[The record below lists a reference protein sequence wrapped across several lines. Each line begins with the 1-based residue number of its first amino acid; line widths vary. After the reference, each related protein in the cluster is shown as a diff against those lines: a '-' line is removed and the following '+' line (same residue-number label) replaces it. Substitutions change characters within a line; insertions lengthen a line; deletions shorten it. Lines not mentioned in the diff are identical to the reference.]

1 MNDIIQLSETVAN
14 QISAGEVI
22 ERPASIVKELVE
34 NSIDA
39 DSENI
44 TIKIKNGGKEKI
56 QVIDDGVGIKPDQVK
71 LAFSRYATSKIE
83 DSDDLFSLSTL
94 GFRGEALASIA
105 SISKVEAISRH
116 QDEMKGKK
124 LIIKGGEIEENT
136 TIGAP
141 VGTNIT
147 VNDIFYN
154 TPARYKYM
162 KTTRTEFRHISNILN
177 KEVISF
183 PNINFKFFHDDKK
196 LLDTPGNGK
205 VKDTI
210 YSVFGKEMTDNLL
223 YVEHEEQF
231 VKIQGYIGHPSFN
244 RSSRIHQYFYA
255 NGRSVES
262 NLLSKALERGYKGY
276 LDKGKNPIAFIFI
289 ELNPILVDVNV
300 HPTKRRVKFSRYQTI
315 MEVLE
320 NAVKRKLNSIN
331 TVKNINFNQN
341 KKDQNKS
348 QTRYNTSGRNQQN
361 KTNNQK
367 GNKKEYEKDSLF
379 KENRSNR
386 NYNNQRQRTVIK
398 NYNNKRDEIDL
409 DVEFDFKINKIFGQL
424 YNTYI
429 IIESDEG
436 LYLVDQHNGH
446 EKIIYN
452 ELLDKFN
459 NDKKI
464 KTQSLL
470 TPVNIE
476 LSNTEMD
483 IIMNNQSTFSNL
495 GIEFEQFGPKS
506 IIVNAIPTYLK
517 EKNQKSLVR
526 DIIDEIVKQNKNV
539 EKSQLIEEAL
549 KYIACRSAV
558 KAGEQLTNNQITYI
572 VNNLFKLENY
582 DRCPHGRPILLI
594 LSKEEIDK
602 EIGR

>member
-44 TIKIKNGGKEKI
+44 TIKIKEGGKEKI
-56 QVIDDGVGIKPDQVK
+56 QVIDDGTGIKPDQVK

-83 DSDDLFSLSTL
+83 EADDLFSLATL
-94 GFRGEALASIA
+94 GFRGEALASIS
-105 SISKVEAISRH
+105 SISKVEVISRH

-124 LIIKGGEIEENT
+124 LVIEGGEIKENT

-147 VNDIFYN
+147 VIDIFYN

-183 PNINFKFFHDDKK
+183 PNINFKFYHDGKK
-196 LLDTPGNGK
+196 LLDTPSNGK

-210 YSVFGKEMTDNLL
+210 YSVFGKEMTNNLL

-231 VKIQGYIGHPSFN
+231 VKIQGYIGHPSYN

-262 NLLSKALERGYKGY
+262 NLLAKALERGYKGY
-276 LDKGKNPIAFIFI
+276 LNKGKNPIAFIFI

-315 MEVLE
+315 MEVIE

-331 TVKNINFNQN
+331 TVKNINFNKDTKDKSKNKNDDGSSKTFN
-341 KKDQNKS
+341 KKQID
-348 QTRYNTSGRNQQN
+348 
-361 KTNNQK
+361 NNQK
-367 GNKKEYEKDSLF
+367 SKKQYEKNSLF
-379 KENRSNR
+379 KESKSNK
-386 NYNNQRQRTVIK
+386 NYYDQKQRTVIK

-429 IIESDEG
+429 IIESEEG
-436 LYLVDQHNGH
+436 LYLVDQHNAH

-452 ELLDKFN
+452 ELLDKYN
-459 NDKKI
+459 NENQI

-483 IIMNNQSTFSNL
+483 IIMNNKKTFSNL
-495 GIEFEQFGPKS
+495 GIDIEQFGSKS

-517 EKNQKSLVR
+517 EKNQKSVVR

-539 EKSQLIEEAL
+539 KKSKLIEEAL
-549 KYIACRSAV
+549 IYIACRSAV

>member
-348 QTRYNTSGRNQQN
+348 QTGYNTSGRNQQN

-549 KYIACRSAV
+549 KYVACRSAV

>member
-1 MNDIIQLSETVAN
+1 MNDIIQLPEKVAN

-39 DSENI
+39 GSEHI
-44 TIKIKNGGKEKI
+44 TVKIKDGGKEKI
-56 QVIDDGVGIKPDQVK
+56 QVIDDGSGIKPDQVK

-83 DSDDLFSLSTL
+83 SADDLFSLSSL
-94 GFRGEALASIA
+94 GFRGEALASIS
-105 SISKVEAISRH
+105 SISKVEIISRH
-116 QDEMKGKK
+116 KDEVKGKK
-124 LIIKGGEIEENT
+124 LVIEGGEIKEDT

-147 VNDIFYN
+147 IKDIFFN

-162 KTTRTEFRHISNILN
+162 KTTRTEFRHISDILN

-183 PNINFKFFHDDKK
+183 PNINFKFYHDGKN

-210 YSVFGKEMTDNLL
+210 YSIFGKEMTDNLI
-223 YVEHEEQF
+223 YINHKEQF
-231 VKIQGYIGHPSFN
+231 VNIQGYIGEPSYN

-262 NLLSKALERGYKGY
+262 NLLSQALENGYKGY
-276 LDKGKNPIAFIFI
+276 IDKNKNPIGFIFI
-289 ELNPILVDVNV
+289 DLNPILVDVNV

-315 MEVLE
+315 MDVLK
-320 NAVKRKLNSIN
+320 NAVKAKLDSIN
-331 TVKNINFNQN
+331 TVKKFQFKNDKNKVKYKNDTLDFNKESSN
-341 KKDQNKS
+341 KKDKE
-348 QTRYNTSGRNQQN
+348 Y
-361 KTNNQK
+361 
-367 GNKKEYEKDSLF
+367 KKEQLF
-379 KENRSNR
+379 KESRNN
-386 NYNNQRQRTVIK
+386 NYNETRTVIK
-398 NYNNKRDEIDL
+398 NYQNKRDDIDL
-409 DVEFDFKINKIFGQL
+409 DLEFDLKITKIFGQL

-429 IIESDEG
+429 MVEAEEG
-436 LYLVDQHNGH
+436 LYLIDQHNAH
-446 EKIIYN
+446 EKIIFN
-452 ELLDKFN
+452 ELLEKHN

-464 KTQSLL
+464 NSQTLL

-483 IIMNNQSTFSNL
+483 IVMNNQSIFEKL
-495 GIEFEQFGPKS
+495 GIHYEQFGPKS
-506 IIVNAIPTYLK
+506 IIVNEIPTYLK
-517 EKNQKSLVR
+517 DKDQKEVIR
-526 DIIDEIVKQNKNV
+526 ETIDEIVKKNKNI
-539 EKSQLIEEAL
+539 EKSKLIDQAL
-549 KYIACRSAV
+549 KYVACRSAV
-558 KAGEQLTNNQITYI
+558 KAGELLPNNQIKYI
-572 VNNLFKLENY
+572 VNNLFKLKNY

-594 LSKEEIDK
+594 LSKEEITK

>member
-44 TIKIKNGGKEKI
+44 TIKIKDGGKEKI

-116 QDEMKGKK
+116 KDEMKGKK
-124 LIIKGGEIEENT
+124 LIIQGGEIEENT

-147 VNDIFYN
+147 VHDIFYN

-183 PNINFKFFHDDKK
+183 PNINFKFSHDGKK

-223 YVEHEEQF
+223 YVEHEEKF

-262 NLLSKALERGYKGY
+262 NLLSKAVENGYKGY
-276 LDKGKNPIAFIFI
+276 LDKDKNPIAFIFI
-289 ELNPILVDVNV
+289 DLNPILVDVNV

-315 MEVLE
+315 MDVLK
-320 NAVKRKLNSIN
+320 NAVKSKLDSIN
-331 TVKNINFNQN
+331 TVKKFQFKNN
-341 KKDQNKS
+341 K
-348 QTRYNTSGRNQQN
+348 
-361 KTNNQK
+361 NNQK
-367 GNKKEYEKDSLF
+367 GKQQSLNFNKDKKYKKEK
-379 KENRSNR
+379 
-386 NYNNQRQRTVIK
+386 
-398 NYNNKRDEIDL
+398 
-409 DVEFDFKINKIFGQL
+409 
-424 YNTYI
+424 
-429 IIESDEG
+429 
-436 LYLVDQHNGH
+436 
-446 EKIIYN
+446 
-452 ELLDKFN
+452 
-459 NDKKI
+459 
-464 KTQSLL
+464 
-470 TPVNIE
+470 
-476 LSNTEMD
+476 
-483 IIMNNQSTFSNL
+483 
-495 GIEFEQFGPKS
+495 
-506 IIVNAIPTYLK
+506 
-517 EKNQKSLVR
+517 
-526 DIIDEIVKQNKNV
+526 
-539 EKSQLIEEAL
+539 
-549 KYIACRSAV
+549 
-558 KAGEQLTNNQITYI
+558 
-572 VNNLFKLENY
+572 
-582 DRCPHGRPILLI
+582 
-594 LSKEEIDK
+594 
-602 EIGR
+602 

>member
-1 MNDIIQLSETVAN
+1 MEDIIQLPETVAN

-39 DSENI
+39 NSEHI
-44 TIKIKNGGKEKI
+44 TVKIKDGGKEKI
-56 QVIDDGVGIKPDQVK
+56 QVIDDGVGIKPKQVK

-94 GFRGEALASIA
+94 GFRGEALASIS
-105 SISKVEAISRH
+105 SISKVKVISRH
-116 QDEMKGKK
+116 QDEVKAKK
-124 LIIKGGEIEENT
+124 LIIEGGEVKENT

-147 VNDIFYN
+147 VIDIFYN

-223 YVEHEEQF
+223 YVEHEEKF

-262 NLLSKALERGYKGY
+262 NLLSKAVENGYKGY

-289 ELNPILVDVNV
+289 DLNPILVDVNV

-315 MEVLE
+315 MEVVE
-320 NAVKRKLNSIN
+320 KAVKTKLNSIN
-331 TVKNINFNQN
+331 TVKNISFKGQNDNNNHQVKTDHKQSTDSSFNKN
-341 KKDQNKS
+341 DSK
-348 QTRYNTSGRNQQN
+348 
-361 KTNNQK
+361 
-367 GNKKEYEKDSLF
+367 KKEYKKEQLF
-379 KENRSNR
+379 KEKSSN
-386 NYNNQRQRTVIK
+386 NYNNQRARTYIK

-409 DVEFDFKINKIFGQL
+409 DLEFDFKITKIFGQL

-436 LYLVDQHNGH
+436 LYLIDQHNAH
-446 EKIIYN
+446 EKIIFNEILEKYN
-452 ELLDKFN
+452 DNKTIN
-459 NDKKI
+459 
-464 KTQSLL
+464 TQSLI

-476 LSNTEMD
+476 
-483 IIMNNQSTFSNL
+483 
-495 GIEFEQFGPKS
+495 
-506 IIVNAIPTYLK
+506 
-517 EKNQKSLVR
+517 
-526 DIIDEIVKQNKNV
+526 
-539 EKSQLIEEAL
+539 
-549 KYIACRSAV
+549 
-558 KAGEQLTNNQITYI
+558 
-572 VNNLFKLENY
+572 
-582 DRCPHGRPILLI
+582 
-594 LSKEEIDK
+594 
-602 EIGR
+602 

>member
-1 MNDIIQLSETVAN
+1 MTDIIQLPETVAN

-22 ERPASIVKELVE
+22 ERPASVVKELVE
-34 NSIDA
+34 NAIDA

-44 TIKIKNGGKEKI
+44 TIKIKDGGKEKI
-56 QVIDDGVGIKPDQVK
+56 QVIDDGTGIKPDQVK

-83 DSDDLFSLSTL
+83 DADDLFSLSSL
-94 GFRGEALASIA
+94 GFRGEALASIS
-105 SISKVEAISRH
+105 SISKVEVITRH

-124 LIIKGGEIEENT
+124 LVIEGGEIKENT
-136 TIGAP
+136 TVGAP

-147 VNDIFYN
+147 VTDIFFN

-183 PNINFKFFHDDKK
+183 PGINFKFYHDGKK

-210 YSVFGKEMTDNLL
+210 YSVFGKEMTNNLI
-223 YVEHEEQF
+223 YIEHEEQF

-262 NLLSKALERGYKGY
+262 NLLSKAVENGYKGY
-276 LDKGKNPIAFIFI
+276 LDKNKNPIAFIFI
-289 ELNPILVDVNV
+289 DLNPILVDVNV

-315 MEVLE
+315 MEVIKK
-320 NAVKRKLNSIN
+320 AVKTKLNSIN
-331 TVKNINFNQN
+331 TVKNISFKGQNENNKNTDKTNYNQN
-341 KKDQNKS
+341 TDSNFD
-348 QTRYNTSGRNQQN
+348 RNDS
-361 KTNNQK
+361 K
-367 GNKKEYEKDSLF
+367 KKEYKKEQLF
-379 KENRSNR
+379 KEKSSN
-386 NYNNQRQRTVIK
+386 NYNNQRPRTYIK

-409 DVEFDFKINKIFGQL
+409 DLEFDFKITKIFGQL

-429 IIESDEG
+429 MIESEEG
-436 LYLVDQHNGH
+436 LYLIDQHNAH
-446 EKIIYN
+446 EKIIFNEILEKYN
-452 ELLDKFN
+452 DNKTIN
-459 NDKKI
+459 
-464 KTQSLL
+464 TQSLI

-483 IIMNNQSTFSNL
+483 IIMDNQETFEKL
-495 GIEFEQFGPKS
+495 GIYYEQFGPKS
-506 IIVNAIPTYLK
+506 IIVNEIPTYLK
-517 EKNQKSLVR
+517 DQNQKQIVR
-526 DIIDEIVKQNKNV
+526 DIIDEIINKNKNV
-539 EKSQLIEEAL
+539 EKSQLVEEAL
-549 KYIACRSAV
+549 KYVACRSAV
-558 KAGEQLTNNQITYI
+558 KAGEQLPNNQISYI

-594 LSKEEIDK
+594 LSKDEIDK

>member
-1 MNDIIQLSETVAN
+1 MDDIIQLPETVAN

-39 DSENI
+39 GSEHI
-44 TIKIKNGGKEKI
+44 TIKIKDGGKEKI
-56 QVIDDGVGIKPDQVK
+56 QVIDDGTGIKPDQVK

-83 DSDDLFSLSTL
+83 SADDLFSLSTL
-94 GFRGEALASIA
+94 GFRGEALASIS
-105 SISKVEAISRH
+105 SISKVEVITRH
-116 QDEMKGKK
+116 KDELKGKK
-124 LIIKGGEIEENT
+124 LVIEGGEIKEDT

-147 VNDIFYN
+147 IRDIFFN

-162 KTTRTEFRHISNILN
+162 KTTRTEFRHISDILN

-183 PNINFKFFHDDKK
+183 PNINFKFYHDGKN

-210 YSVFGKEMTDNLL
+210 YSIFGKEMTDNLI
-223 YVEHEEQF
+223 YINHKEQF
-231 VKIQGYIGHPSFN
+231 VNIQGYIGEPSYN

-262 NLLSKALERGYKGY
+262 NLLSKALENGYKGY
-276 LDKGKNPIAFIFI
+276 INKNKNPIGFIFI
-289 ELNPILVDVNV
+289 DLNPILVDVNV
-300 HPTKRRVKFSRYQTI
+300 HPTKRMVKFSRYQTI
-315 MEVLE
+315 MDVLKS
-320 NAVKRKLNSIN
+320 AVKSKLDSIN
-331 TVKNINFNQN
+331 TVKKFQFKDDKNKVKYKSDTFDFNKDNLNN
-341 KKDQNKS
+341 KGK
-348 QTRYNTSGRNQQN
+348 
-361 KTNNQK
+361 
-367 GNKKEYEKDSLF
+367 KKEYKKEQLF
-379 KENRSNR
+379 KESKNN
-386 NYNNQRQRTVIK
+386 NYNKTRTVIK
-398 NYNNKRDEIDL
+398 NYQNNRDDIDL
-409 DVEFDFKINKIFGQL
+409 DLEFDLKITKIFGQL

-429 IIESDEG
+429 MVEAEEG
-436 LYLVDQHNGH
+436 LYLIDQHNAH

-452 ELLDKFN
+452 ELLEKHN

-464 KTQSLL
+464 NSQTLL

-483 IIMNNQSTFSNL
+483 IVMNNQSIFEKL
-495 GIEFEQFGPKS
+495 GIHYEQFGPKS
-506 IIVNAIPTYLK
+506 IIVNEIPTYLK
-517 EKNQKSLVR
+517 NKDQKEVIR
-526 DIIDEIVKQNKNV
+526 ETIDEIVKKNKNI
-539 EKSQLIEEAL
+539 EKSKLIDEAL
-549 KYIACRSAV
+549 KYVACRSAV
-558 KAGEQLTNNQITYI
+558 KAGELLPNNQIKYI

-594 LSKEEIDK
+594 LSKEEITK

>member
-1 MNDIIQLSETVAN
+1 MDDIIQLPETVAN

-39 DSENI
+39 GSEHI
-44 TIKIKNGGKEKI
+44 TVKIKDGGKEKI
-56 QVIDDGVGIKPDQVK
+56 QVIDDGVGIKPNQVK

-83 DSDDLFSLSTL
+83 NADDLFSLSTL
-94 GFRGEALASIA
+94 GFRGEALASIS
-105 SISKVEAISRH
+105 SISKVEVITRH
-116 QDEMKGKK
+116 KDEVKGKK
-124 LIIKGGEIEENT
+124 LVIEGGELKEDT

-147 VNDIFYN
+147 ITDIFFN

-162 KTTRTEFRHISNILN
+162 KTTRTEFRHISDILN

-183 PNINFKFFHDDKK
+183 PKINFKFYHDGKN

-210 YSVFGKEMTDNLL
+210 YSIFGKEMTDNLI
-223 YVEHEEQF
+223 YINHKEQF
-231 VKIQGYIGHPSFN
+231 VNIQGYIADPSYN

-262 NLLSKALERGYKGY
+262 NLLSKALENGYKGFI
-276 LDKGKNPIAFIFI
+276 DKNKNPIAFIFI
-289 ELNPILVDVNV
+289 DLNPILVDVNV
-300 HPTKRRVKFSRYQTI
+300 HPTKRRVKFSRYQAI
-315 MEVLE
+315 MDVLK
-320 NAVKRKLNSIN
+320 NAVQSKLDSIN
-331 TVKNINFNQN
+331 TVKKFQFKNNKNKVQYKKESLNFNKDKNNNTN
-341 KKDQNKS
+341 KDKK
-348 QTRYNTSGRNQQN
+348 Y
-361 KTNNQK
+361 
-367 GNKKEYEKDSLF
+367 KKEQLF
-379 KENRSNR
+379 KESKNN
-386 NYNNQRQRTVIK
+386 NYNETRTVIK
-398 NYNNKRDEIDL
+398 NYDNKRDDIDL
-409 DVEFDFKINKIFGQL
+409 DLEFDLKITKILGQL

-429 IIESDEG
+429 LVEAEEG
-436 LYLVDQHNGH
+436 LYLIDQHNAH

-452 ELLDKFN
+452 ELLEKHN
-459 NDKKI
+459 NDTKI
-464 KTQSLL
+464 NSQTLL

-483 IIMNNQSTFSNL
+483 IVMNNQSIFEKL
-495 GIEFEQFGPKS
+495 GIHYEQFGPKS
-506 IIVNAIPTYLK
+506 IIVNEIPTYLK
-517 EKNQKSLVR
+517 DKDQKELIR
-526 DIIDEIVKQNKNV
+526 ETIDEIVKKNKNI
-539 EKSQLIEEAL
+539 EKSKLIDEAL
-549 KYIACRSAV
+549 KYVACRSAV
-558 KAGEQLTNNQITYI
+558 KAGELLSNNQIKYI

-594 LSKEEIDK
+594 LSKEEITK

>member
-549 KYIACRSAV
+549 KYVACRSAV